1 MKKTLTM
8 SAIIAAAILTG
19 CKSQGVNE
27 TATSVEQL
35 NTQNSL
41 LKKSTNK
48 HAIESFDKI
57 TIDDYREAIN
67 EGVAQQKANIK
78 AITENTSK
86 PTFLNTIVAL
96 DKSGEALSRAV
107 GTFSPLSSSNSN
119 KDLQALDKEISPILS
134 AHSDDIYMNPELFK
148 RVKKFAL

>member
-67 EGVAQQKANIK
+67 EGVEI
-78 AITENTSK
+78 
-86 PTFLNTIVAL
+86 
-96 DKSGEALSRAV
+96 GRAHV
-107 GTFSPLSSSNSN
+107 
-119 KDLQALDKEISPILS
+119 
-134 AHSDDIYMNPELFK
+134 
-148 RVKKFAL
+148 